1 MIDVDLTVELS
12 SGSTLVVGDE
22 LNLST
27 LDSFEN
33 IVDGIVTFDD
43 TSGSINLTDEV
54 TTFQQLTNLVEP
66 K

>member
-1 MIDVDLTVELS
+1 MIVVDLTVELG

-43 TSGSINLTDEV
+43 TSGSINLADEV
-54 TTFQQLTNLVEP
+54 KTFQQLTNLVEP